1 MKKGKKTRISW
12 GSLSAYV
19 LFYAYIVAVG
29 LAATFHWR
37 VLDSAFALVT
47 LIIFGVGSLVIF
59 WRAWKHRGEPGGA
72 HLGQLSALPPSW
84 RKWMLGE
91 GDEDSNR

>member
-12 GSLSAYV
+12 VILSAYV
-19 LFYAYIVAVG
+19 CFYAYIVVVG
-29 LAATFHWR
+29 LAATFHLR
-37 VLDSAFALVT
+37 ALDSAFALVT

-59 WRAWKHRGEPGGA
+59 WRGWKHRGEPGGA
-72 HLGQLSALPPSW
+72 YLGQLSALPSSW

-91 GDEDSNR
+91 SDEDSNC